1 MHFPGVVRW
10 WKLSRSVYTAFPFN
24 FVASPGEK
32 AAIGSLVLVGAK
44 SQSFGGLLHSPFDG
58 RVDCRNAVELSRNL
72 SVACFIVRLMEGWT
86 AVMRW
91 FCGSLG

>member
-58 RVDCRNAVELSRNL
+58 RVDCRNAVVLWL
-72 SVACFIVRLMEGWT
+72 AGVT
-86 AVMRW
+86 ATLYICILVSAS
-91 FCGSLG
+91 GEVGG